1 MRPIACALLAL
12 SIIGAA
18 PAALAQSRQ
27 LSVEMDHI
35 TRLNLNGSA
44 ASVIVG
50 NPQIADVTVVD
61 ANTLYV
67 SGRAYGVTEIAVLD
81 GLGRVIY
88 QGEVVVSAPS
98 SGQVRVWRG
107 AAVTNM
113 ACAQTCAAASSQGA
127 AGSTGASGGA
137 SLPAATSQPA
147 APSQR

>member
-1 MRPIACALLAL
+1 MRPVVSALLAL
-12 SIIGAA
+12 TVIGAA

-27 LSVEMDHI
+27 LSVEVDHI
-35 TRLNLNGSA
+35 TRLNLSGSA

-50 NPQIADVTVVD
+50 NPGIADVTVVD

-81 GLGRVIY
+81 GLGRTIY

-107 AAVTNM
+107 AAVTHM
-113 ACAQTCAAASSQGA
+113 ACATTCSPSTRGEGSPAGAASAAPAAA
-127 AGSTGASGGA
+127 
-137 SLPAATSQPA
+137 PA
-147 APSQR
+147 APASPATP

>member
-12 SIIGAA
+12 TVIGIA

-27 LSVEMDHI
+27 LSVEVDHI

-44 ASVIVG
+44 SSVIVG

-61 ANTLYV
+61 SNTLYV
-67 SGRAYGVTEIAVLD
+67 SGRGYGVTEIAVLD
-81 GLGRVIY
+81 ALGRTIY

-113 ACAQTCAAASSQGA
+113 ACAQTCSQSSRDGGSPAGASSA
-127 AGSTGASGGA
+127 PVA
-137 SLPAATSQPA
+137 PA
-147 APSQR
+147 APTNPAMP